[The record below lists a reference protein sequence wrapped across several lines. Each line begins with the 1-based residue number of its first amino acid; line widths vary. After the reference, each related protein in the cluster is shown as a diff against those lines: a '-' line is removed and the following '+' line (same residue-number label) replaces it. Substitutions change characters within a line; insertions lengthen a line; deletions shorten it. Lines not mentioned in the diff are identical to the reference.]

1 MLENP
6 VMKSIL
12 KKAFIQITDLPTSRQ
27 EKNRT
32 MIKPSIHPA
41 TPRRLKT
48 EFRRARWN
56 FQTLTKTLG
65 VNVYYVHRLI
75 RYGEQPTNANIR
87 KMLFL
92 PKYQRSHTARKS
104 EPLPPHVKW
113 WRYTL
118 DKKSRNRIVERLY
131 NHAQQINHTPSTR

>member
-1 MLENP
+1 
-6 VMKSIL
+6 
-12 KKAFIQITDLPTSRQ
+12 
-27 EKNRT
+27 
-32 MIKPSIHPA
+32 MIKPPIHPA

-56 FQTLTKTLG
+56 FQTLAKARG

-75 RYGEQPTNANIR
+75 RYGEEPTNPNIR
-87 KMLFL
+87 RMLFL
-92 PKYQRSHTARKS
+92 PRQPRSDIAKKS

-118 DKKSRNRIVERLY
+118 DKENRNRIVERLY
-131 NHAQQINHTPSTR
+131 KHAKRLNDQ